1 MIKKDWKNL
10 ALNREAIP
18 KNLREETTKDFC
30 IKFNVPE
37 STYYEYVSKKESQ
50 AEIVKKSLNNV
61 KKYIPEVLE
70 KLGEKAILGDTKAI
84 EMYLEYIVK
93 LNKKLDITSENKII
107 YLPSEI
113 LEENGIK

>member
-1 MIKKDWKNL
+1 MTKKDWKDL
-10 ALNREAIP
+10 ALNRESIP
-18 KNLREETTKDFC
+18 KHLREETTKEFC
-30 IKFNVPE
+30 EKNNVPE
-37 STYYEYVSKKESQ
+37 STYYEHVSKKESQ

-93 LNKKLDITSENKII
+93 LNKKLDITSGNNPIF
-107 YLPSEI
+107 LPSEI
-113 LEENGIK
+113 LEKNGIN